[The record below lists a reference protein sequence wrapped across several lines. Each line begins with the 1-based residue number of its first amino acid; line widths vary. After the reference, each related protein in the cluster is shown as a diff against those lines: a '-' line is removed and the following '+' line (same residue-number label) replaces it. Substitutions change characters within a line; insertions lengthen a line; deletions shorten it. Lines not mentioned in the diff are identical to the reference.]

1 MFTKLEWSD
10 KHSFE
15 DQAEAEAG
23 SCIYSLAFKPDGT
36 QLLVAIGTRIIVYD
50 PNDGT
55 VIIALKGHKELVY
68 AVSFAFNGERFA
80 SGSQD
85 RSVTLWSDQNERLLK
100 YTHNDP
106 VQCIAFSPT
115 TMTLLSCAVSDFGI
129 WTQNDKNVSKQ
140 KVHTKCTSCAW
151 SLDGC
156 FYAVGF
162 FDGTVTVRSTS
173 GPTPTGEE
181 TARLERPGCEPV
193 WALHFAQIAA
203 NNQISNE
210 MLVVADWAQSIGFYA
225 HSQGQVSHRSDK
237 QLDYDPTAV
246 HLFSNGCFF
255 LSIGSNRKLN
265 LHTVGGID
273 LGAMSQLDAWP
284 WSMVLFKQQFV
295 VVGCVDGSLVCYR
308 LMLNTIHALHHN
320 HYAFRD
326 NQTDVVVQHLEHQ
339 KSTRIRCQDL
349 VRKVAIYNN
358 RLAIQLTDRV
368 LIYRQ
373 SAGEREGEPL
383 EYKLIDR
390 ISQNFECSLLVITSQ
405 HLILCQNRR
414 LTCYDLKGI
423 KQREWI
429 MDSMMKYIKVVGGP
443 PGRETI
449 LAGMCDGLVSKIF
462 VDNPFPVEVVRLKT
476 AICCVDI
483 SLSMRK
489 LATVD
494 EKGICVLYD
503 TEQREILNQEPNVS
517 TVTFNSANEDL
528 VCYSG
533 HGVLNIKSHWFTPYQ
548 QRLEPSQQ
556 GFVVG
561 FMGKSVYIITALI
574 GASCSSSSP
583 PMHSKMQSLEIPVT
597 SQLLQFLDN
606 NMFKEAYELASL
618 GVTEHDWKLLGSEAL
633 EHMEFEVARKAFFRI
648 RDCRSLLLVNEL
660 TEMKSRGASADEL
673 RAHLYAH
680 SRRFREC
687 VQLLQRL
694 EMEQKALEM
703 FADLRMFDKAQ
714 ELLSLASQETQ
725 KLLLRRKADWAQS
738 TNDQRLMASVPD
750 MLMASGDYDK
760 AIRLMMANGWVEKV
774 ANAARKLDRSDTN
787 LLREIGQFMAQ
798 KGEYTMAASI
808 FQRISDTHA
817 IVQMHV
823 DSEHWEDAFAL
834 VTRHS
839 ALSADVYLPYARWL
853 AERDRFDEAQIAY
866 NKAGHEKEAAR
877 VLEQLTENAVR
888 ENRFKAASFY
898 YRRRAEQLLETIE
911 TSGGGGG
918 GGGAA
923 EESAKFAQRWLTLA
937 DIYFAYEPVFKYVME
952 PFTDKSLDTLFH
964 AARFLVL
971 HPPTDFVSRTI
982 VLYTLMRL
990 SRHFANFKTAR
1001 QALEQLRQL
1010 KAPPH
1015 YQAQID
1021 VATLEIRA
1029 MPFSDAEEYQPLCY
1043 SCGTRNP
1050 ILGSHECVHCSHPF
1064 VYSFITFEVL
1074 PLVQFHIADG
1084 IEDDEAIRLINME
1097 PPPMVDTD
1105 TQTNDFIMSEL
1116 AMNKKKKRQMK
1127 LDREHLLRLGTEV
1140 FTHNRPSP
1148 MRTSFYLKVIKEV
1161 KTAKCPN
1168 CQKFFNSDDFQMAVL
1183 QLGQCPVCQ
1192 GKVQTVNH
1200 EE

>member
-15 DQAEAEAG
+15 DQEEAAAG

-36 QLLVAIGTRIIVYD
+36 QLLAAIGTRVIVYD
-50 PNDGT
+50 PNNGS
-55 VIIALKGHKELVY
+55 VIISLRGHKELVY
-68 AVSFAFNGERFA
+68 AVSFSFNGERYA

-85 RSVTLWSDQNERLLK
+85 RAVILWSEQHEGLLK

-115 TMTLLSCAVSDFGI
+115 TTTLLSCAVTDFGL
-129 WTQNDKNVSKQ
+129 WTQTDKNVSKQ

-151 SLDGC
+151 SSDGF

-162 FDGTVTVRSTS
+162 FDGTVSVRSAS
-173 GPTPTGEE
+173 GPTPIGEE
-181 TARLERPGCEPV
+181 TARLERPGGEPV
-193 WALHFAQIAA
+193 WALHFAQIAS
-203 NNQISNE
+203 NNQISGE
-210 MLVVADWAQSIGFYA
+210 MLVVADWAQSIGFLA
-225 HSQGQVSHRSDK
+225 HSQGHLSHRSDK

-246 HLFSNGCFF
+246 HLFNNGCFF
-255 LSIGSNRKLN
+255 LTIGSNRMLN

-273 LGAMSQLDAWP
+273 LGAMAQLDAWP
-284 WSMVLFKQQFV
+284 WSMVLFKQQFL
-295 VVGCVDGSLVCYR
+295 VVGCIDGSLVCYQ
-308 LMLNTIHALHHN
+308 LMMNTIHALHKN
-320 HYAFRD
+320 YYAFRE
-326 NQTDVVVQHLEHQ
+326 NQTDVVVQQLEQQ

-373 SAGEREGEPL
+373 SAGEKEGEQL
-383 EYKLIDR
+383 EYKLMDR

-429 MDSMMKYIKVVGGP
+429 MESLIRYIKVVGGP

-449 LAGMCDGLVSKIF
+449 LAGMCNGLVSKIF
-462 VDNPFPVEVVRLKT
+462 VDNPFPVVVVRLNT
-476 AICCVDI
+476 MIRCVDI
-483 SLSMRK
+483 SLSKRK

-503 TEQREILNQEPNVS
+503 TEKREILNQEPNIS
-517 TVTFNSANEDL
+517 TVAFNSANEDL

-561 FMGKSVYIITALI
+561 FMGKSVYILHMY
-574 GASCSSSSP
+574 S
-583 PMHSKMQSLEIPVT
+583 MMQSLEIPLT

-606 NMFKEAYELASL
+606 KMFKEAYELASL
-618 GVTEHDWKLLGSEAL
+618 GVTERDWKLLGTEAL

-648 RDCRSLLLVNEL
+648 RDCRSLLLVNKL
-660 TEMKSRGASADEL
+660 TEMKSRGASMDEL
-673 RAHLYAH
+673 HAHLYAH

-687 VQLLQRL
+687 VMLLQR
-694 EMEQKALEM
+694 MDKEQQALEM
-703 FADLRMFDKAQ
+703 FADLRMFEQAQ
-714 ELLSLASQETQ
+714 ELLSSASQETQ
-725 KLLLRRKADWAQS
+725 KLLLRKKADWAQS
-738 TNDQRLMASVPD
+738 SNDQRLMASVPD
-750 MLMASGDYDK
+750 MLIASGDYDK

-774 ANAARKLDRSDTN
+774 VNAARKLDRSDAN
-787 LLREIGQFMAQ
+787 LLREIGQFLSR
-798 KGEYTMAASI
+798 KSEFTMAASI
-808 FQRISDTHA
+808 FQRINDTRA

-834 VTRHS
+834 VARHP

-866 NKAGHEKEAAR
+866 NKAGHQQEAAK
-877 VLEQLTENAVR
+877 VLEQLTENAVK

-898 YRRRAEQLLETIE
+898 YRRRAEQMLEAIKN
-911 TSGGGGG
+911 GNID
-918 GGGAA
+918 GATTVKSS
-923 EESAKFAQRWLTLA
+923 EFAQQWHCLA

-964 AARFLVL
+964 AARFLTL
-971 HPPTDFVSRTI
+971 HAPAEFVSRTI
-982 VLYTLMRL
+982 VLYTLMQL
-990 SRHFANFKTAR
+990 GRHFGNFKTAR
-1001 QALEQLRQL
+1001 QALEQLQL
-1010 KAPPH
+1010 LKVPPH

-1029 MPFSDAEEYQPLCY
+1029 MPFADAEEFQPLCY

-1050 ILGSHECVHCSHPF
+1050 ILGSHECVHCSHSF
-1064 VYSFITFEVL
+1064 VYSFLTFEVL
-1074 PLVQFHIADG
+1074 PLVQFHVAENINEA
-1084 IEDDEAIRLINME
+1084 EAIKLINME
-1097 PPPMVDTD
+1097 PPSAADA
-1105 TQTNDFIMSEL
+1105 QTNSFIVSEL
-1116 AMNKKKKRQMK
+1116 TMNKKKKRQMK
-1127 LDREHLLRLGTEV
+1127 LDRDQLLCLDSNEV
-1140 FTHNRPSP
+1140 FIDKRPSSAG
-1148 MRTSFYLKVIKEV
+1148 TCCFYVKVIKEI
-1161 KTAKCPN
+1161 KIAKCPN
-1168 CQKFFNSDDFQMAVL
+1168 CQKFFNFDDFQMAVL

-1192 GKVQTVNH
+1192 GKVDTAVHQQEN
-1200 EE
+1200 E